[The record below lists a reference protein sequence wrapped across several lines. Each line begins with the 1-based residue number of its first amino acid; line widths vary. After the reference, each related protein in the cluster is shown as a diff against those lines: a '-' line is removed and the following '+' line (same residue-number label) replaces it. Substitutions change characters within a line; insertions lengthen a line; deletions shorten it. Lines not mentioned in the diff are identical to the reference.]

1 MSDSCA
7 PPPFVRIGPPRPVSP
22 VVLSVPHAGRNY
34 SPNLLKAA
42 RVSRDVLEA
51 LEDRLVDRLVWKAV
65 AASATA
71 FVAGA
76 PRAEI
81 DLNRDEREVDPALIA
96 PALPAASIVQSVRTR
111 GGIGL
116 IPARIAGIGALWNDR
131 ISRDELVRRVTQIHR
146 PYHRAVE
153 RALAETRE
161 RFGAAVLLDCH
172 SMPPRPSGSLSDQAP
187 VVFGDR
193 HGTSA
198 ASELMAAAVD
208 AARSLGY
215 RTACNAPYAGGYVV
229 ARHGRPDRGIH
240 AIQIEIDRSMYLDP
254 ELRAPG
260 PGFAQA
266 CRLIATV
273 VEALEARLLGSDAAI
288 AAE

>member
-1 MSDSCA
+1 
-7 PPPFVRIGPPRPVSP
+7 
-22 VVLSVPHAGRNY
+22 
-34 SPNLLKAA
+34 
-42 RVSRDVLEA
+42 
-51 LEDRLVDRLVWKAV
+51 
-65 AASATA
+65 
-71 FVAGA
+71 
-76 PRAEI
+76 
-81 DLNRDEREVDPALIA
+81 
-96 PALPAASIVQSVRTR
+96 
-111 GGIGL
+111 
-116 IPARIAGIGALWNDR
+116 
-131 ISRDELVRRVTQIHR
+131 
-146 PYHRAVE
+146 
-153 RALAETRE
+153 
-161 RFGAAVLLDCH
+161 
-172 SMPPRPSGSLSDQAP
+172 MPPRPSGSHSEQAP

-208 AARSLGY
+208 AARSLGF

-229 ARHGRPDRGIH
+229 ARHGLPDRGIH